1 MTNRKISVLLL
12 ALASSAVAMA
22 QYPAQGTISL
32 IPRVGVSMASLA
44 GEKIYIDASN
54 MPMSSRYK
62 TGFMGGID
70 LDYQMLDNLSISLGA
85 YYAQQGCNY
94 RNNSVETKGP
104 GNTVNGTGYS
114 DWSTNLDYLN
124 VPLML
129 NVYVA
134 PGVAVKAGLQVGFA
148 LSGKTKYTTTDY
160 TKTPEGEYKSE
171 KPRDVDI
178 DLDKTLNKVNFSI
191 PVGFSYEFSNV
202 ILDARYNI
210 GLTSFQNIDGF
221 ESSKN
226 RVFTIS
232 AGYRFDL

>member
-22 QYPAQGTISL
+22 QHPAQGTISL

-62 TGFMGGID
+62 TGFMGGVD

-104 GNTVNGTGYS
+104 GNTVSGTGYS

-148 LSGKTKYTTTDY
+148 LSGKMKYTTTDY

-178 DLDKTLNKVNFSI
+178 DMDKTLNKVNFTV

-232 AGYRFDL
+232 AGYRFAL

>member
-22 QYPAQGTISL
+22 QHPAQGTISL
-32 IPRVGVSMASLA
+32 IPRVGVSMANLA

-104 GNTVNGTGYS
+104 GNTVSGTGYS

-232 AGYRFDL
+232 AGYRFAL

>member
-1 MTNRKISVLLL
+1 MIKRKKSVLFL

-22 QYPAQGTISL
+22 QHPAQGTISV

-44 GEKIYIDASN
+44 GEKIYIDADN
-54 MPMSSRYK
+54 MTMSSRYK
-62 TGFMGGID
+62 TGFMGGVD

-104 GNTVNGTGYS
+104 GNTVSGTGYS

-148 LSGKTKYTTTDY
+148 LSGKMKYTTTDY

-178 DLDKTLNKVNFSI
+178 DMDKTLNKVNFSI

-232 AGYRFDL
+232 AGYRFAL

>member
-12 ALASSAVAMA
+12 ALASSTVAMA
-22 QYPAQGTISL
+22 QHPAQGTISL

-104 GNTVNGTGYS
+104 GNTVSGTGYS

-148 LSGKTKYTTTDY
+148 LSGKMKYTTTDY

-171 KPRDVDI
+171 MPRDVDI
-178 DLDKTLNKVNFSI
+178 DMDKTLNKVNFTV

>member
-22 QYPAQGTISL
+22 QHPAQGTISL

-104 GNTVNGTGYS
+104 GNTVSGTGYS

-178 DLDKTLNKVNFSI
+178 DLDKTLNKVNFSV

-232 AGYRFDL
+232 AGYRFAL

>member
-1 MTNRKISVLLL
+1 MTNRKKSVLLL
-12 ALASSAVAMA
+12 AFASSAVAMA
-22 QYPAQGTISL
+22 QHPAQGTISL

-44 GEKIYIDASN
+44 GEKICIDASN

-62 TGFMGGID
+62 TGFMGGVD

-104 GNTVNGTGYS
+104 GNTVSGTGYS

-148 LSGKTKYTTTDY
+148 LSGKMKYTTTDY

-171 KPRDVDI
+171 KPKDEYI

-232 AGYRFDL
+232 AGYRFAL

>member
-1 MTNRKISVLLL
+1 MTNRKVSVLLL

-22 QYPAQGTISL
+22 QHPAQGTISL

-44 GEKIYIDASN
+44 GEKIYIEAGN

-94 RNNSVETKGP
+94 RNNSVETKDP

-178 DLDKTLNKVNFSI
+178 DLDKTLNKVNFSV

-232 AGYRFDL
+232 AGYRFAL

>member
-22 QYPAQGTISL
+22 QHPAQGTISL

-104 GNTVNGTGYS
+104 GNTVSGTGYS

>member
-12 ALASSAVAMA
+12 GLASSAVAMA
-22 QYPAQGTISL
+22 QHPAQGTISL

-62 TGFMGGID
+62 TGFMGGVD

-104 GNTVNGTGYS
+104 GNTVSGTGYS

-148 LSGKTKYTTTDY
+148 LSGKMKYTTTDY

-178 DLDKTLNKVNFSI
+178 DMDKTLNKVNFSI

-232 AGYRFDL
+232 AGYRFAL

>member
-12 ALASSAVAMA
+12 ALASSTVAMA
-22 QYPAQGTISL
+22 QHPAQGTISL

-104 GNTVNGTGYS
+104 GNTVSGTGYS

-148 LSGKTKYTTTDY
+148 LSGKMKYTTTDY

-178 DLDKTLNKVNFSI
+178 DMDKTLNKVNFTV

>member
-22 QYPAQGTISL
+22 QHPAQGTISL

>member
-22 QYPAQGTISL
+22 QHPAQGTISL

-104 GNTVNGTGYS
+104 GNTVSGTGYS

-232 AGYRFDL
+232 AGYRFAL

>member
-22 QYPAQGTISL
+22 QHPAQGTISL
-32 IPRVGVSMASLA
+32 IPRVGVSMANLA

-62 TGFMGGID
+62 TGFMGGVD

-104 GNTVNGTGYS
+104 GNTVSGTGYS

-148 LSGKTKYTTTDY
+148 LSGKMKYTTTDY

-178 DLDKTLNKVNFSI
+178 DMDKTLNKVNFTV

-232 AGYRFDL
+232 AGYRFAL